1 MINLD
6 KIVNNNNEEHNE
18 KWPYIP
24 DHPYRIL
31 MIGGSR
37 SGKTS
42 TLLHLIN
49 EQKDIDKI
57 YLYAKD
63 LSEPKYE
70 YLIRHRENAGI
81 KHLNDSKAFIE
92 CSNTM
97 DDIYENINNYNP
109 NRKRKILIVFDDV
122 IADIMTNK
130 KFQSVI
136 K

>member
-6 KIVNNNNEEHNE
+6 KIVNNNNEGHNE

-31 MIGGSR
+31 SIGSSG
-37 SGKTS
+37 SGKIN
-42 TLLHLIN
+42 TLLNLIN

-63 LSEPKYE
+63 LSESKYE
-70 YLIRHRENAGI
+70 YLIRNRENTGI

-97 DDIYENINNYNP
+97 MFM
-109 NRKRKILIVFDDV
+109 RILIV
-122 IADIMTNK
+122 IIQAEK
-130 KFQSVI
+130 EKY
-136 K
+136 